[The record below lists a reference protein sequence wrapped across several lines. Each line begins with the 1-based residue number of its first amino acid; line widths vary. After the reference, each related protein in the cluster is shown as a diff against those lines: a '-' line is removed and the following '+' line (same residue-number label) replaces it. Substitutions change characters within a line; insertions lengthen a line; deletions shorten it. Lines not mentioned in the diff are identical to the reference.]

1 MINPYQHNFFDQG
14 HSGIYTYTYS
24 FYLQP
29 EKVYDACY
37 EWRKVLKRNELW
49 AQLPGELI
57 EIIAKQCVVVREPV
71 YQSSGTVNFSRIGN
85 MEWGAQ
91 NEEPAREVYEQLR
104 HFGTVDGE
112 FQNGHNGSDSDSEA
126 EDISFGFFW
135 HGVPEV

>member
-1 MINPYQHNFFDQG
+1 MINPYVHNVFDQG
-14 HSGIYTYTYS
+14 HSGIFTYS
-24 FYLQP
+24 FHLQP

-71 YQSSGTVNFSRIGN
+71 YQPSGTINFSRIRN

-91 NEEPAREVYEQLR
+91 NEESAREVYEQLR
-104 HFGTVDGE
+104 HFGAVDGE
-112 FQNGHNGSDSDSEA
+112 FQNGDSDSEA

-135 HGVPEV
+135 NGVPEV